1 VTPLLLQTLHFTG
14 EPLSEDHFDE
24 LVRMH
29 RNTRVMA
36 NLGGVRDDI
45 QTRSYL
51 DVNLAHWKQHDFG
64 LWIVRD
70 RRDDRIAGRA
80 VLRHLDIEGTDEME
94 IGYALYPEWWGRGFA
109 TEIAREL
116 VRMGFGELG
125 CSSLVAITQ
134 PDNLGSR
141 HVLEKAG
148 LSYEGDITHGG
159 ILLALYRIRLSASAR

>member
-1 VTPLLLQTLHFTG
+1 MRLQTLHFTG

-29 RNTRVMA
+29 RDARVMA
-36 NLGGVRDDI
+36 HLGGVRDDI

-51 DVNLAHWKQHDFG
+51 DFNLAHWKAHGFG
-64 LWIVRD
+64 LWVVRD

-80 VLRHLDIEGTDEME
+80 VLRHLDIEGADEME
-94 IGYALYPEWWGRGFA
+94 IGYALYPEWWGRGLA

-116 VRMGFGELG
+116 VRLGFAELE
-125 CSSLVAITQ
+125 CRSLVAITR
-134 PDNLGSR
+134 PGNLGSR

-148 LSYEGDITHGG
+148 LSYDGDITHDG
-159 ILLALYRIRLSASAR
+159 IQLALYRIARSG